1 MKLSSSS
8 SLSLA
13 LLAFHANAPSSVV
26 SAFRHKQK
34 NNPAAAPT
42 NNNNNNNLS
51 ALERK
56 HRILTRKERKPSNI
70 IANQR
75 DLKNNG
81 NGNKG
86 NGNGQGGGQ
95 QGGNS
100 YVDADTTSTGG
111 GGNSNGKSKG
121 GSNKKDKTDDGASHS
136 AHLDTNDNGITLD
149 SVEYS
154 YDAPIAV
161 KFDLTSDYVADDV
174 LAALDLTT
182 MGDWTIGVFMRMANP
197 QGGDLEAITSAVPT
211 IINNAADDAT
221 VEAAELFGEVTSRRL
236 RAPRRVQGNSG
247 NSNGKGK
254 TETGPTAPS
263 SSVGDSLF
271 DDGGTDATEA
281 PPAVETQDLPNLDYT
296 GNAVITDTSW
306 KTLNEKRFG
315 NGFDVYLL
323 DQNGAAIMGPG
334 TFYIIKTEDQIEA
347 DAQVEKGK
355 KNELAKNGLMKF
367 NHAKTK
373 HSYDKTT
380 GKGSGKSPAAD
391 LGMGSGVGGQAIIA
405 SDQGNLAE
413 YTLLTDLESYD
424 VGNTV
429 ITVTYD
435 ISQGVD
441 ANIIARARMLKGKNS
456 NNGNGNKPETTT
468 TTQATSPATSVSS
481 SSSTASTATP
491 DDGTP
496 LFETTTTPT
505 PDAQV
510 DMAAGEASDKDYEDV
525 EIDATDVT
533 LYSLGVFDR
542 MVRSIMCVV
551 CPDHFVLSFTSSTSH
566 LFTTNSIIYPQANPQ
581 GGSLAPLFSIPF
593 CATPEDCAN
602 KTPEE
607 LEAGTFS
614 FSSGDIGRPSGYD
627 LWILNGLGAGVAG
640 PVTFYITTPGSNEL

>member
-1 MKLSSSS
+1 MQLSSS

-42 NNNNNNNLS
+42 NNNNNLS

-56 HRILTRKERKPSNI
+56 HRILTRKERNNI
-70 IANQR
+70 GKR

-81 NGNKG
+81 NGNG

-149 SVEYS
+149 QVEYS
-154 YDAPIAV
+154 YDDPITV
-161 KFDLTSDYVADDV
+161 KFDLTNDYVADDV
-174 LAALDLTT
+174 LANLDLTT
-182 MGDWTIGVFMRMANP
+182 MGDWTVGVFMRMANP

-211 IINNAADDAT
+211 IINNAVDDAT
-221 VEAAELFGEVTSRRL
+221 VEAELFGEVTSRRL

-254 TETGPTAPS
+254 TKTGPTTPS

-281 PPAVETQDLPNLDYT
+281 PPVVGTQDLPNLDYT
-296 GNAVITDTSW
+296 GNAIITDTSW

-315 NGFDVYLL
+315 TGFDVYIL

-391 LGMGSGVGGQAIIA
+391 LGLASGVDGQAIIS

-413 YTLLTDLESYD
+413 YTLLTDAEFYD

-441 ANIIARARMLKGKNS
+441 ADIIARRRMLKGKNS
-456 NNGNGNKPETTT
+456 NNGNGNKPETTTTTQATSPATSVSSSSSTASTGNGNGNGNGNKPETTT

-510 DMAAGEASDKDYEDV
+510 DMTAGEASDVDYEDV

-542 MVRSIMCVV
+542 MVRSICVL
-551 CPDHFVLSFTSSTSH
+551 FV
-566 LFTTNSIIYPQANPQ
+566 P
-581 GGSLAPLFSIPF
+581 PLRVVI
-593 CATPEDCAN
+593 
-602 KTPEE
+602 
-607 LEAGTFS
+607 
-614 FSSGDIGRPSGYD
+614 
-627 LWILNGLGAGVAG
+627 
-640 PVTFYITTPGSNEL
+640 